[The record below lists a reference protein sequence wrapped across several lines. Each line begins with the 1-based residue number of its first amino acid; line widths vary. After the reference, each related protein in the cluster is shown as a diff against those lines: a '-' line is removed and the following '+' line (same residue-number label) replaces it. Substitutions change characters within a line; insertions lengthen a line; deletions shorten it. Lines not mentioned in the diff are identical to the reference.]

1 MAGGGRG
8 LLDDA
13 GRLPGGGQVGGDVD
27 EPGGADQVGAD
38 GGHDGVDVVG
48 APGLGGVVRAV
59 VVGDDARPVVAGA
72 AGDGV
77 ADADAAADS
86 RHQDGAPRQGQG
98 VAADGADRSGGAG
111 GAAGVAQSGGGASVM
126 SVGGHA
132 DECRRTVHASG
143 DFFLRPGTFHAGE
156 CRCLRAGTVRA
167 SGDRIP
173 VPRRV
178 RRPWPSWVV
187 PGRNGTSPT
196 ASLVPVSSRRGGQKP
211 VQRRG
216 RREDPDG
223 SAPQSSVRASS
234 RAKASWLPR
243 EDRTKRMSPRRP
255 TASGSVW
262 ASCSTARAAATAIS
276 ATRAICHP

>member
-1 MAGGGRG
+1 MAGSSRG
-8 LLDDA
+8 LLDDT

-27 EPGGADQVGAD
+27 EPGRADQVAAD
-38 GGHDGVDVVG
+38 GVHDGVDVVG
-48 APGLGGVVRAV
+48 APGLGGVMRAV
-59 VVGDDARPVVAGA
+59 VVGDDARPVVGGA

-77 ADADAAADS
+77 ADADAAADPGD
-86 RHQDGAPRQGQG
+86 QDGAPRQGQR
-98 VAADGADRSGGAG
+98 VAAGRADRNGRGE
-111 GAAGVAQSGGGASVM
+111 SVV

-132 DECRRTVHASG
+132 GECRRTIRASG
-143 DFFLRPGTFHAGE
+143 GFFLRPGTFHAGG

-196 ASLVPVSSRRGGQKP
+196 ASFVPVSSRRGGQKP
-211 VQRRG
+211 VQRKW

>member
-1 MAGGGRG
+1 MSGGGRG

-13 GRLPGGGQVGGDVD
+13 GGLPGGGQVSRDVD
-27 EPGGADQVGAD
+27 ELGRTDQVGAD
-38 GGHDGVDVVG
+38 GGHDGLDVVG
-48 APGLGGVVRAV
+48 SPRLGDVMRAI
-59 VVGDDARPVVAGA
+59 VVGDDARPVVGGA

-77 ADADAAADS
+77 ADADAAADPGD
-86 RHQDGAPRQGQG
+86 QDGAPRQGQR
-98 VAADGADRSGGAG
+98 VAASRADRNGR
-111 GAAGVAQSGGGASVM
+111 GVSVV

-132 DECRRTVHASG
+132 GECRRTVRASG
-143 DFFLRPGTFHAGE
+143 GFFLRPGTFHAGG

-196 ASLVPVSSRRGGQKP
+196 ASFVPVSSRRGGQKP

-262 ASCSTARAAATAIS
+262 ERCSTARAPATAIS
-276 ATRAICHP
+276 ATWAMGQP

>member
-1 MAGGGRG
+1 MAGGGSG

-13 GRLPGGGQVGGDVD
+13 GRLPEGGQVGRDVD

-38 GGHDGVDVVG
+38 GVHDGVDVVG

-59 VVGDDARPVVAGA
+59 VVGDDARPVVGGA

-77 ADADAAADS
+77 ADAHAAADS

-98 VAADGADRSGGAG
+98 VAAGRADRSGGAAG
-111 GAAGVAQSGGGASVM
+111 TAGAARSGGGVSVM

-132 DECRRTVHASG
+132 GECRRTVHAYG
-143 DFFLRPGTFHAGE
+143 DFFFHPGTFHAGG

-187 PGRNGTSPT
+187 PEHYGMSPT
-196 ASLVPVSSRRGGQKP
+196 ASFVPVSSRRGDGKT

-216 RREDPDG
+216 QREDPGG
-223 SAPQSSVRASS
+223 STPQCSVRASS
-234 RAKASWLPR
+234 RAKASWLSG
-243 EDRTKRMSPRRP
+243 EDRTKRMSFRLP

-262 ASCSTARAAATAIS
+262 ERCSTARAAATASS
-276 ATRAICHP
+276 AT

>member
-1 MAGGGRG
+1 M
-8 LLDDA
+8 
-13 GRLPGGGQVGGDVD
+13 
-27 EPGGADQVGAD
+27 
-38 GGHDGVDVVG
+38 
-48 APGLGGVVRAV
+48 RAV
-59 VVGDDARPVVAGA
+59 VVGDDARPVVGGA

-98 VAADGADRSGGAG
+98 VASGGTARTG
-111 GAAGVAQSGGGASVM
+111 GAAGAARSGGGVSVV

-132 DECRRTVHASG
+132 GECRRTIRASG
-143 DFFLRPGTFHAGE
+143 GFFLRPGTFHAGG

-216 RREDPDG
+216 HREDPDG

-255 TASGSVW
+255 AASGSVW